1 MQVLD
6 LTLPTPQEN
15 LALDD
20 ALLTRAELD
29 HGSPEVLRLWEPA
42 STMVVVGRSSRV
54 AVEVNENACHEQG
67 IPILRRAS
75 GGAAIVASEGCL
87 MYAVVLNLE
96 LQPWLRAIEAAHA
109 HVLGRLVQ
117 ALHPLV
123 SDVRRQ
129 GISDVVSGDRKF
141 SGNSL
146 RVKRSH
152 LLYHGTLMYALPTGL
167 IEQLLRPPPRQPA
180 YRGGRTHSQ
189 FVMNLPLDAQTLRQ
203 RLVQAWEIDETC
215 LDWPR
220 ELTARLANEQ
230 YANPDWTYRL

>member
-1 MQVLD
+1 MRVLD

-15 LALDD
+15 LALDE
-20 ALLTRAELD
+20 ALLTQCEMD
-29 HGSPEVLRLWEPA
+29 DSFPEVLRLWEPTSA
-42 STMVVVGRSSRV
+42 MVVVGRSSRV
-54 AVEVNENACHEQG
+54 AVEVNETACHEQG
-67 IPILRRAS
+67 VPILRRSS
-75 GGAAIVASEGCL
+75 GGAAIVASAGCL
-87 MYAVVLNLE
+87 MYALVLNLE

-117 ALHPLV
+117 ALQPLL
-123 SDVRRQ
+123 SDVRRR

-146 RVKRSH
+146 RVKRRH
-152 LLYHGTLMYALPTGL
+152 LLYHGTLMYALPAGL
-167 IEQLLRPPPRQPA
+167 IEQLLCPPPRQPA

-203 RLVQAWEIDETC
+203 RLVQAWEISEAC

-220 ELTARLANEQ
+220 ELTARLATEQ
-230 YANPDWTYRL
+230 YSNPDWTYGL